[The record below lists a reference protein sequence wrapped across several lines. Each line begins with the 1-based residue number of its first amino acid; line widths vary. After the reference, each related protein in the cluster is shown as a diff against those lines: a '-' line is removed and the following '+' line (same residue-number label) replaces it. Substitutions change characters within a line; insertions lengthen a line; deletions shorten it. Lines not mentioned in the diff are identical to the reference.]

1 MKSDVIGRCDGDEN
15 NPNDHAEPTT
25 SIAKSNNNNQIETLK
40 LTWYKCKMTIMN
52 IFIWP
57 LYNTTLDTPGACAKL
72 WLTEYFQSDM
82 W

>member
-40 LTWYKCKMTIMN
+40 LT
-52 IFIWP
+52 
-57 LYNTTLDTPGACAKL
+57 
-72 WLTEYFQSDM
+72 
-82 W
+82 